1 MKDAIMTRTIL
12 AASLAL
18 LAAFFLAN
26 SAAAAETV
34 SLAELDKQTHYHGLA
49 VDPSDPTRF
58 YLATHHGF
66 YLVGADGM
74 ATRVSE
80 VQDFM
85 GFTPHPA
92 DPSVLYASGH
102 PSNGGNLGFLMSADG
117 GATWTQVSPGLNG
130 PVDFHQMDVSPAN
143 PNVIYGVYGGIQVS
157 RDGGKTWSMA
167 GEAPD
172 GLISLAASARSADRV
187 YAATETGLL
196 NSEDAGA
203 TWQLGA
209 FDGEP
214 VSMVA
219 TGPDGSL
226 YAYVVGRGLMRA
238 TEEKPADWSVVS
250 PDQRIQLH
258 FAIDGKDPSRMFA
271 IAHKAGV
278 IRSEDGGKSWQSFGH
293 P

>member
-1 MKDAIMTRTIL
+1 MMKASTFT
-12 AASLAL
+12 AAALTCAALSLAMP
-18 LAAFFLAN
+18 
-26 SAAAAETV
+26 AAAAE
-34 SLAELDKQTHYHGLA
+34 SILLSDLDKQTHYHGLA
-49 VDPSDPTRF
+49 VDPADPARL

-66 YLVGADGM
+66 YLVGADGK
-74 ATRVSE
+74 ATRLSE

-85 GFTPHPA
+85 GFTPHPT

-167 GEAPD
+167 GASPD
-172 GLISLAASARSADRV
+172 GLISLAASARSPDRV

-196 NSEDAGA
+196 HSEDAGG
-203 TWQLGA
+203 TWQLAA

-226 YAYVVGRGLMRA
+226 YAYIVGRGLMRA

-258 FAIDGKDPSRMFA
+258 LAIDGRDPNRMFA
-271 IAHKAGV
+271 IAHKAGI
-278 IRSEDGGKSWQSFGH
+278 IRSADGGKSWQSFGQ

>member
-1 MKDAIMTRTIL
+1 
-12 AASLAL
+12 
-18 LAAFFLAN
+18 
-26 SAAAAETV
+26 
-34 SLAELDKQTHYHGLA
+34 
-49 VDPSDPTRF
+49 
-58 YLATHHGF
+58 
-66 YLVGADGM
+66 
-74 ATRVSE
+74 
-80 VQDFM
+80 M

-271 IAHKAGV
+271 IAHRAGV
-278 IRSEDGGKSWQSFGH
+278 IRSEDGGKSWQSFGQ